1 MDATRM
7 GRQALSGWRHKVG
20 EPVARQVSRRTR
32 LSSEQA
38 QAVIGAAFF
47 LASVLYI
54 AKTIA
59 AVLRDR

>member
-47 LASVLYI
+47 LASVLYV